1 MQLRDDE
8 VLVISHLLGELDG
21 LLGGGEPTDSAP
33 AENLAPAEDSAP
45 ADDDVIA
52 GLNWSIDPITAPSD
66 PALRRLLPDAY
77 PGDPEATEEFRR
89 YTDATLRDGM
99 NADLHAVRVSLLEI
113 GENGHASLDDEL
125 AQAWLRVL
133 NRVRLVLAV
142 RLGIENASDHE
153 SLAGIDA
160 DDPRTGPFLL
170 FEWVGY
176 LLSDLLSA
184 VN

>member
-21 LLGGGEPTDSAP
+21 LLGGGAPPAQAAAQGTD
-33 AENLAPAEDSAP
+33 AE
-45 ADDDVIA
+45 VIA
-52 GLNWSIDPITAPSD
+52 GLNWSSDPVNAPSD

-77 PGDPEATEEFRR
+77 PDDAEATQEFRR

-99 NADLHAVRVSLLEI
+99 NADLHAVRESLLVI
-113 GENGHASLDDEL
+113 GENGHASLDDDL

-142 RLGIENASDHE
+142 RLGIESASDHE
-153 SLAGIDA
+153 DLASIDA

-176 LLSDLLSA
+176 LLSDLLNA
-184 VN
+184 LG

>member
-1 MQLRDDE
+1 LQLRDDE

-21 LLGGGEPTDSAP
+21 LLGGGEPIDSAAAEGPAP
-33 AENLAPAEDSAP
+33 AESPA

-52 GLNWSIDPITAPSD
+52 GLSWSTDPVTAPSD

-77 PGDPEATEEFRR
+77 PDDAEATEEFRR

-99 NADLHAVRVSLLEI
+99 NADLHAVRESLLVI
-113 GENGHASLDDEL
+113 GENGHASLDDDV

-153 SLAGIDA
+153 DLAMIDT

-176 LLSDLLSA
+176 LLSDLLNA
-184 VN
+184 L

>member
-21 LLGGGEPTDSAP
+21 LVGGGAAVD
-33 AENLAPAEDSAP
+33 
-45 ADDDVIA
+45 ADDDSIA
-52 GLNWSIDPITAPSD
+52 GISWSADPVTAPTD

-99 NADLHAVRVSLLEI
+99 SADLRAVRLSLLDI
-113 GENGHASLDDEL
+113 GEKGHASLDDEL

-142 RLGIENASDHE
+142 RLGIENATDHDD
-153 SLAGIDA
+153 LAQIDA

-176 LLSDLLSA
+176 LLSDLLNA
-184 VN
+184 L